1 MESLLVRSAS
11 DQSILDDLPD
21 HIVHNILDFVTIE
34 DLARFSTLSRRF
46 RRLCSSVPNL
56 NVSAK
61 GVETNLVKRFNFLNF
76 IDRFMIHRDR
86 FKLQRFS
93 LSWSINQAFDWVFS
107 EEYRIDSWLH
117 QVARCDVEK
126 LDLRIFFRESNISSY
141 ALPACL
147 NSCRFLKCLRLTL
160 KNRILKLPTTGFYF
174 LQDLRLCFVRIEHEE
189 FGEWL
194 SSCKRLQK
202 LTLSNLDGIKN
213 INITSTSITHLN
225 IYIWHDIIVSSVNVS
240 ACRLQYMRFYWFS
253 TQSKQVNITAPNLL
267 HLTLE
272 GDLVDGYRLGSFDSL
287 QRALIFAQTSPRL
300 LRKSEDSTDSVYLNE
315 ILFSVSHAEELYIG
329 IALLDLLITDDYWPV
344 LFLYNVKRLH
354 LHVTPDL
361 EDYCF
366 PIVASLLDRLPSL
379 ESLTMRSY
387 FQPAAPSSDTSTL
400 PMELYECRS
409 QDFVDKLKSVEI
421 ELYEG
426 LKGLEFIKY
435 LLTTMKALEK
445 LTIYYSPE
453 ELPQRSNVTSEIEAF
468 KKASSTASVYLL
480 PRVTLLLPDEF
491 RCARLN

>member
-147 NSCRFLKCLRLTL
+147 A
-160 KNRILKLPTTGFYF
+160 
-174 LQDLRLCFVRIEHEE
+174 VA
-189 FGEWL
+189 
-194 SSCKRLQK
+194 
-202 LTLSNLDGIKN
+202 
-213 INITSTSITHLN
+213 
-225 IYIWHDIIVSSVNVS
+225 
-240 ACRLQYMRFYWFS
+240 ACRLHICDSIGFPLKASRMISICAFS
-253 TQSKQVNITAPNLL
+253 SSGRGNHFK
-267 HLTLE
+267 
-272 GDLVDGYRLGSFDSL
+272 DDGIS
-287 QRALIFAQTSPRL
+287 RALSRLCPHGRPPR
-300 LRKSEDSTDSVYLNE
+300 
-315 ILFSVSHAEELYIG
+315 
-329 IALLDLLITDDYWPV
+329 
-344 LFLYNVKRLH
+344 
-354 LHVTPDL
+354 HVA
-361 EDYCF
+361 
-366 PIVASLLDRLPSL
+366 V
-379 ESLTMRSY
+379 
-387 FQPAAPSSDTSTL
+387 
-400 PMELYECRS
+400 
-409 QDFVDKLKSVEI
+409 
-421 ELYEG
+421 
-426 LKGLEFIKY
+426 
-435 LLTTMKALEK
+435 
-445 LTIYYSPE
+445 
-453 ELPQRSNVTSEIEAF
+453 
-468 KKASSTASVYLL
+468 
-480 PRVTLLLPDEF
+480 
-491 RCARLN
+491 